1 MGRIE
6 QLNPQPKNQIKTL
19 QRIGYD
25 LNAAIGDIV
34 DNSIAADAK
43 NISIYS
49 PPQERPTISIIDD
62 GHGMNEK
69 ELLENMR
76 IACKNPNDERNSKD
90 LGRFGSGMKT
100 ASFSVANVLT
110 VVSKSKNS
118 KLCACRYD
126 IDLIVK
132 NNRWDVE
139 ILTLNEIRE
148 LDEVSKKLLEGTPG
162 TQVIWSELPRY
173 DSLRSAEE
181 VEQELAI
188 DVVNIKKYVAL
199 YFHRFMTGK
208 NKISFNVNGQKLI
221 PIDPFLIGEKG
232 YTEGPSDSQR
242 SAGGKID
249 VKVHILPHHTKLS
262 PEKLDEMGGVDEI
275 AKKQGFYIFRG
286 KRLIVEGGWLNLA
299 KSSQLGKLARIQV
312 DVPTSMDE
320 ILSTDVKKQTFQLPG
335 KIRHLFKR
343 MISSPVNISKRK
355 YTYRGKTEEANDFWD
370 IKEDKR
376 EKKITY
382 EIKVSNKK
390 LIDLVNK
397 LKKENRKYLIGYLKK
412 LSEFLPVNHI
422 YNSMSSNPNDV
433 KQYEIDWEE
442 FEKKLKEL

>member
-1 MGRIE
+1 
-6 QLNPQPKNQIKTL
+6 
-19 QRIGYD
+19 
-25 LNAAIGDIV
+25 
-34 DNSIAADAK
+34 
-43 NISIYS
+43 
-49 PPQERPTISIIDD
+49 
-62 GHGMNEK
+62 
-69 ELLENMR
+69 
-76 IACKNPNDERNSKD
+76 
-90 LGRFGSGMKT
+90 
-100 ASFSVANVLT
+100 
-110 VVSKSKNS
+110 
-118 KLCACRYD
+118 
-126 IDLIVK
+126 
-132 NNRWDVE
+132 
-139 ILTLNEIRE
+139 
-148 LDEVSKKLLEGTPG
+148 
-162 TQVIWSELPRY
+162 
-173 DSLRSAEE
+173 
-181 VEQELAI
+181 
-188 DVVNIKKYVAL
+188 
-199 YFHRFMTGK
+199 
-208 NKISFNVNGQKLI
+208 
-221 PIDPFLIGEKG
+221 
-232 YTEGPSDSQR
+232 
-242 SAGGKID
+242 
-249 VKVHILPHHTKLS
+249 
-262 PEKLDEMGGVDEI
+262 MGGVDEI

-422 YNSMSSNPNDV
+422 YNSMSSNPNEV